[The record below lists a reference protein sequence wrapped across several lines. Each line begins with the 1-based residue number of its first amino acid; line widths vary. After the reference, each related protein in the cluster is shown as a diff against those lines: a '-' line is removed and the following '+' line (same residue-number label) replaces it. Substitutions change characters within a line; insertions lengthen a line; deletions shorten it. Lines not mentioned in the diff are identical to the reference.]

1 MAPRGRKVKEGIA
14 NQMDVYNGNKGLR
27 IMLLMGYIIGRGIG
41 KTEGGIKWPLEIY
54 SCWLYSQIYM
64 ATKQGDR

>member
-1 MAPRGRKVKEGIA
+1 MAPRGRKVKEAIA

-41 KTEGGIKWPLEIY
+41 KTEGGI
-54 SCWLYSQIYM
+54 
-64 ATKQGDR
+64 